1 MTRSYGK
8 ITLAKWLKWLW
19 PLVAFVVVFV
29 GGQFDAG
36 MYTKPIARV
45 TATKTIRTVAQTD
58 NFDNHDRLHTQALQ
72 AKLLNTKNSGQ
83 VLHLRNA
90 YSNSGAE
97 DAKLHVGAQVFLS
110 QNAAAHYTI
119 SGIKRD
125 ATLLALV
132 AATVVLLGLIMKKHL
147 WVTLASL
154 AANAV
159 VFILA
164 LHVEIASHQ
173 VLAFFLFSLVA
184 IAFAVIT
191 TLFVVGFKPLATV
204 VSTATILAT
213 ALAVALGYAIFAATH
228 YQGLH
233 LETVNYVT
241 QAPQL
246 LFFVQIIIGSLGA
259 VLDECSDIAVAIFQL
274 PDGAKARFQA
284 GMAIGRNV
292 MGPLIAV
299 LFMIFI
305 AGTFNEAVLWLRND
319 NAIATTVSWVMGL
332 GFAQA
337 LISAFGIVLAIP
349 LTSGL
354 AALVAHWQ
362 ESRRAA

>member
-1 MTRSYGK
+1 MVKG
-8 ITLAKWLKWLW
+8 LLKWLW
-19 PLVAFVVVFV
+19 PLIAFALVFV
-29 GGQFDAG
+29 GVQFDAG
-36 MYTKPIARV
+36 LYQKPIARV
-45 TATKTIRTVAQTD
+45 TAAKTIKTVAQTD
-58 NFDNHDRLHTQALQ
+58 NFENHDHVYTQALT
-72 AKLLNTKNSGQ
+72 AKLLNTKNRGRI
-83 VLHLRNA
+83 LHLRNT
-90 YSNSGAE
+90 YTTSGAE
-97 DAKLHVGAQVFLS
+97 DAQLGVGSQVFLS
-110 QNAAAHYTI
+110 KNAANHFTI

-125 ATLLALV
+125 AILLGLV

-147 WVTLASL
+147 WLTLASL
-154 AANAV
+154 GANAI

-173 VLAFFLFSLVA
+173 VLAFCLFSLVA
-184 IAFAVIT
+184 VAFAVIT
-191 TLFVVGFKPLATV
+191 TLFVVGFKPLAVV
-204 VSTATILAT
+204 VSLATILAT
-213 ALAVALGYAIFAATH
+213 GLGVALGYAIFTATN
-228 YQGLH
+228 YRGLH

-259 VLDECSDIAVAIFQL
+259 VLDESSDIAVAIFQL
-274 PDGAKARFQA
+274 QDGAKARFQA

-332 GFAQA
+332 GFAQS

-354 AALVAHWQ
+354 AALAAGF